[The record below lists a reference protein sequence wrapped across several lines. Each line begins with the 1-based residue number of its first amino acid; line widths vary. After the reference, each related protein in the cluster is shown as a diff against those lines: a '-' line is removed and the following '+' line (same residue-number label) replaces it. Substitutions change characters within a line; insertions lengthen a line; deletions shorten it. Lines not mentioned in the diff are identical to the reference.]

1 MIACEGSHAIALNS
15 KGQVF
20 SWGTSPQACLGH
32 EDAVL
37 FMWGWGARSQLGQDE
52 QKSLLSP
59 TPVNGFNE
67 QPLEDVSCSYGH
79 TAAITA
85 NDVAYC
91 WDDNARGK
99 NYKAKCKHCGSM
111 ISASTKTC
119 SNFTTHLKRK
129 HPNAFLM
136 PQAPAVPAQGP
147 KADAQGGKYREGD
160 PRQKKITDLLIYLIA
175 KDMLS
180 PSLVESD
187 AFIQFVST
195 LDQQYQLPSQKHL
208 MTTLLTEKC
217 TVIDDR
223 LKQLLGK
230 MDRVCITL
238 DLCSNLQMKGYLA
251 ITCHFIQD
259 WSIQSVLLGCMSFFG
274 CHTADNIARR
284 CHETLDH
291 YSLAEKISNIIT
303 DNASTVLNVF
313 RLPGFDDCS
322 SPALLGEFNDVEAD
336 ENEIEAVNLSECMA
350 LLPQHDSC
358 FAHTIQLVVKDGI
371 KNARAINEVL
381 TKAANIVSC
390 TQKSINTSDMLEG
403 EGQAQANIAKGW
415 NSDIKVIRSLLSVPV
430 ENLQL
435 LDCQQLSSYERVM
448 LNDLIEI
455 LIPFEEATDALQE
468 QDIVTGS
475 FVIPCIRGLQAALD
489 SLKLKHK
496 SAIVT
501 DLLASLNYRMSC
513 YESRDH
519 FICAAI
525 LDPRFKLVWCSSNEE
540 KMNMKSKFI
549 EIMSNEFDNEELSS
563 TSSAAGDSVQ
573 QPQPKRRKLFSY
585 LPSTKTSSRINIEV
599 DLYLSEPA
607 LPEEAKPLD
616 FWKLNESKFPK
627 LSRMAKYYLSI
638 PASSAPVER
647 LFSIIAGKI
656 FRQDRCSMTD
666 AVFQKLIAI
675 KYNGHI
681 IN

>member
-1 MIACEGSHAIALNS
+1 
-15 KGQVF
+15 
-20 SWGTSPQACLGH
+20 
-32 EDAVL
+32 
-37 FMWGWGARSQLGQDE
+37 
-52 QKSLLSP
+52 
-59 TPVNGFNE
+59 
-67 QPLEDVSCSYGH
+67 
-79 TAAITA
+79 
-85 NDVAYC
+85 
-91 WDDNARGK
+91 
-99 NYKAKCKHCGSM
+99 
-111 ISASTKTC
+111 
-119 SNFTTHLKRK
+119 
-129 HPNAFLM
+129 
-136 PQAPAVPAQGP
+136 
-147 KADAQGGKYREGD
+147 
-160 PRQKKITDLLIYLIA
+160 
-175 KDMLS
+175 MLS

-187 AFIQFVST
+187 AFKQFIST
-195 LDQQYQLPSQKHL
+195 LDQRYQLPPQKHL

-217 TVIDDR
+217 IAIDDG

-230 MDRVCITL
+230 LDRVCITL
-238 DLCSNLQMKGYLA
+238 DLWSNSQMKRYLA
-251 ITCHFIQD
+251 IICHFIQD

-274 CHTADNIARR
+274 CHTADNIARK

-303 DNASTVLNVF
+303 DNASTIVNVF
-313 RLPGFDDCS
+313 RLPGFDECS
-322 SPALLGEFNDVEAD
+322 SPALLGEFNSYNDVEAD
-336 ENEIEAVNLSECMA
+336 ENEIEAVNLSQCMA
-350 LLPQHDSC
+350 LLPQHDSS
-358 FAHTIQLVVKDGI
+358 FAHTIQLVVRDGL

-381 TKAANIVSC
+381 SKAANIVSC
-390 TQKSINTSDMLEG
+390 IQKSMNTSDMLEG
-403 EGQAQANIAKGW
+403 EGQAQTNSAKWW
-415 NSDIKVIRSLLSVPV
+415 NSDIKIIRSLLSVPV
-430 ENLQL
+430 EKLQL

-455 LIPFEEATDALQE
+455 LMPFEEATDALQE

-489 SLKLKHK
+489 SFKLKHE

-513 YESRDH
+513 YESRTH

-540 KMNMKSKFI
+540 KMNIKSKFV
-549 EIMSNEFDNEELSS
+549 EILSNEFDNEELST
-563 TSSAAGDSVQ
+563 TSSAVGDSVE

-585 LPSTKTSSRINIEV
+585 LPSTKISSSGINIKV

-607 LPEEAKPLD
+607 LPQETNPLD
-616 FWKLNESKFPK
+616 FWRLNESKFPK

-647 LFSIIAGKI
+647 LFSIIAGKN
-656 FRQDRCSMTD
+656 FRPDRCSMTD

-675 KYNGHI
+675 KCNGHI